1 MNQLTNQLV
10 ELRLEDATITKAGD
24 KRIKDDIISADKLIR
39 RLCTLAENKTK
50 GASSRGRSLVYG
62 NKFDLDLRKVAR
74 APLSSVASTSRD
86 TQGFCEHSNSNNNSN
101 KDWKLE
107 VTSWNMNEFEYANG
121 SLPTMARGL
130 FTYQNPTYPL
140 KDRDEDDTRMQTPPG
155 SAQTAK
161 EDIEAS
167 EIPHDNKGTYRIL
180 IRGYDKFFNV
190 GEVKTT
196 RPEWIAS
203 ETEGPYEV
211 TLKENGCIIF
221 MAGLPPHLVGPEGGC
236 VVSSKHFLGDSE
248 HKGGAGDAGIH
259 AIKGREW
266 LEKSLA
272 SKGKTLQEF
281 GLWLW
286 NENVTAV
293 AELCDDSF
301 EEHVL
306 EYPLEKSGLY
316 LHGLNRNTAEF
327 ETLPSVKVQETAA
340 TWGFQ
345 RTDFVTFKTHQEV
358 MDFADKVKNAG
369 EYDNRAVEG
378 FVVRC
383 KSKKQGATHFFKI
396 KYDEPYLMYREWREI
411 TKHLLSV
418 AAKKAAAEA
427 KKAAAQVEEGKKQS
441 KSTAKA
447 VEMAPDVKGT
457 VALRMRYPLTRPY
470 VEFVKDLM
478 TKQPE
483 LFTGYN
489 KNQGIIAI
497 RDMFLKEWESRSSQE
512 QGSSLAISPTTSK
525 LNAGTVED
533 FQRTVL
539 IPIATIACGKTTV
552 SVALSQLF
560 GWAHVSSD
568 DFFHTRKNA
577 GQKFIKEV
585 INQLWT
591 NAVVIADR
599 NNFEYMH
606 RERIMESVLA
616 EFPRTRFVALYWSHD
631 NLPDSRILEL
641 EIERVKDRGS
651 NHQSLTPEYC
661 PEFESVIQRFL
672 RCFEPLNPMVK
683 PDSGFNHVVESKIGE
698 ESLVFV
704 QRIVKEF
711 VIPTF
716 GAGGIG
722 NRSIPKLEE
731 IKEAVR
737 YALNDWKPKRVMSG
751 EVEKFYKDKLVAQA
765 KQQQPTEVAGAAGAP
780 GEVGGT
786 TSTTS
791 RKKEK
796 EPKFFAIALERGSVL
811 QFLEDI
817 FGEGDVPAEHTVENI
832 TRSKVHEDWTRFRDQ
847 FTAWKAENRVSLAQH
862 VTLIHVRAR
871 EDPSPTKAQR
881 AEGLWKQYTEEIGAL
896 MVAPSTSTTSTI
908 WASLPASPSSSP
920 SPDGFSKVTKESG
933 GRDKDP
939 TAVVTSVD
947 SLSDIPDLRAAVA
960 VDYIIWT
967 ERIITLRVSSAIR
980 TCNKIP
986 YGTTQP
992 ILHVTVGTAG
1002 GHVKPYESNE
1012 VLQQWSSRTK
1022 HSTTE
1027 VKENASPEIFSIKL
1041 DKAKIFT
1048 GNLKAMLY

>member
-1 MNQLTNQLV
+1 MNQLTKQLV
-10 ELRLEDATITKAGD
+10 EIRLDDATTTTKAD
-24 KRIKDDIISADKLIR
+24 NKRIRDDIIRADKLVR
-39 RLCTLAENKTK
+39 TLCTLAENKTK
-50 GASSRGRSLVYG
+50 GASGRGRNLVHG
-62 NKFDLDLRKVAR
+62 NKFDLDLRKVTR

-86 TQGFCEHSNSNNNSN
+86 TQGLNKHSNSNRNEN
-101 KDWKLE
+101 KTLE

-130 FTYQNPTYPL
+130 FTYQDPTYPL
-140 KDRDEDDTRMQTPPG
+140 KDRDENDACIQTQSG
-155 SAQTAK
+155 SAKTSK
-161 EDIEAS
+161 EGIEVS
-167 EIPHDNKGTYRIL
+167 ETPHDSKGAYRIL

-196 RPEWIAS
+196 RPEWIAN

-221 MAGLPPHLVGPEGGC
+221 MAGLPPHLVGPKGGC
-236 VVSSKHFLGDSE
+236 AVSSKHFLGDSE
-248 HKGGAGDAGIH
+248 HKGGADDVGSH

-286 NENVTAV
+286 NENITAV
-293 AELCDDSF
+293 AELCDDTF
-301 EEHVL
+301 EEHIL

-327 ETLPSVKVQETAA
+327 ETLPSVKVQEAAA
-340 TWGFQ
+340 TWGFR
-345 RTDFVTFKTHQEV
+345 RTDYVTFKTHQEV
-358 MDFADKVKNAG
+358 MDFADKVRNAG

-383 KSKKQGATHFFKI
+383 KTKKQGATHFFKI
-396 KYDEPYLMYREWREI
+396 KYDEPYLMYREWREV
-411 TKHLLSV
+411 TKRLLSI
-418 AAKKAAAEA
+418 AAKEAVAEA
-427 KKAAAQVEEGKKQS
+427 KRAAAEGKKQS

-447 VEMAPDVKGT
+447 VEMTPEVKGT
-457 VALRMRYPLTRPY
+457 AALRMKYPLTRSY
-470 VEFVKDLM
+470 VEFVRALM
-478 TKQPE
+478 AKQPE
-483 LFTGYN
+483 LFAGYN

-512 QGSSLAISPTTSK
+512 QGSLLTISPAVSK
-525 LNAGTVED
+525 LNTGTVED

-552 SVALSQLF
+552 SVALSRLF

-585 INQLWT
+585 VNQLWT

-606 RERIMESVLA
+606 RERIMESVRA

-631 NLPDSRILEL
+631 NLPESRIQEL
-641 EIERVKDRGS
+641 EIERVKSRGS

-672 RCFEPLNPMVK
+672 RCFEPLNPLMK
-683 PDSGFNHVVESKIGE
+683 PDSDFNHVVESKAGE

-716 GAGGIG
+716 GAGGVG
-722 NRSIPKLEE
+722 NRSIPKPEE

-737 YALNDWKPKRVMSG
+737 YALNDWKPRRVMSG
-751 EVEKFYKDKLVAQA
+751 EVEKFYKA
-765 KQQQPTEVAGAAGAP
+765 KQQQTTEIAGVP
-780 GEVGGT
+780 GEVDEAAL
-786 TSTTS
+786 TTS
-791 RKKEK
+791 RKKAK
-796 EPKFFAIALERGSVL
+796 EPKFFAVALERGSVL

-817 FGEGDVPAEHTVENI
+817 FGEKDVPIEHTVEDV
-832 TRSKVHEDWTRFRDQ
+832 TRSNVHKDWARFRDQ
-847 FTAWKAENRVSLAQH
+847 FMAWKARNRVGPDHH
-862 VTLIHVRAR
+862 VTLIHTSAR
-871 EDPSPTKAQR
+871 KDSSPAKAQR
-881 AEGLWKQYTEEIGAL
+881 AEDLWKQYTEETGAPT
-896 MVAPSTSTTSTI
+896 VAPTTSTTSAI
-908 WASLPASPSSSP
+908 WPSLPASSNSSP
-920 SPDGFSKVTKESG
+920 SPDSFSMATKESG
-933 GRDKDP
+933 GCEEGP
-939 TAVVTSVD
+939 SAAVTSVD
-947 SLSDIPDLRAAVA
+947 SSSDTPDLRAIVT

-967 ERIITLRVSSAIR
+967 ERIIVFRVSSAIR
-980 TCNKIP
+980 ACNKIP
-986 YGTTQP
+986 YGTVQS

-1002 GHVKPYESNE
+1002 NHVKPYESNE

-1027 VKENASPEIFSIKL
+1027 ANKDASPEIFSIKL
-1041 DKAKIFT
+1041 DKAKVFT
-1048 GNLKAMLY
+1048 GKLKAMLF